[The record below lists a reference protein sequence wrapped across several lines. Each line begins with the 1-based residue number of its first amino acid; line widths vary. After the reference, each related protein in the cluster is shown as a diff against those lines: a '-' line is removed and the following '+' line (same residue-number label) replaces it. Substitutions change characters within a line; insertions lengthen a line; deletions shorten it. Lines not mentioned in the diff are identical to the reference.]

1 MESSK
6 NYYIIQELCDRDLG
20 QEIRDNLGERAEG
33 EAIGMLKQLCN
44 GFLTLLREGIIH
56 RDLKPAN
63 VMMKGKFLKLGDF
76 GFARYMGEKST
87 SITYVGTP
95 LYMSL

>member
-1 MESSK
+1 
-6 NYYIIQELCDRDLG
+6 
-20 QEIRDNLGERAEG
+20 
-33 EAIGMLKQLCN
+33 MLRQLCN

-63 VMMKGKFLKLGDF
+63 VMRQGGMLKLGDF
-76 GFARYMGEKST
+76 GFARQMGSRSTVST
-87 SITYVGTP
+87 SVGTP